1 MQTREIPIFPW
12 KIVASDVFKHKNQN
26 YLVVIDY
33 YSKYIKTIRLNGKT
47 SSDIYYPVT
56 E

>member
-1 MQTREIPIFPW
+1 MQTREIPILPW

-33 YSKYIKTIRLNGKT
+33 YSKYIKAQLGSMAKPAVIYIIR
-47 SSDIYYPVT
+47 
-56 E
+56 